1 MRDVEFAE
9 SLMKG
14 TDFEHGLHVA
24 AGCAGGPSFPTPRCR
39 GYPTRGTKS
48 SRHAAD
54 TVLAALRPT
63 TRAANTLAAA
73 LVNHH
78 RRERY
83 KRGAAAKRSAAAVTH
98 AAGHLSRCR

>member
-1 MRDVEFAE
+1 M
-9 SLMKG
+9 
-14 TDFEHGLHVA
+14 
-24 AGCAGGPSFPTPRCR
+24 GGPCFPNLPRR
-39 GYPTRGTKS
+39 QYSIRGTKS

-54 TVLAALRPT
+54 TVLAALRPA

-83 KRGAAAKRSAAAVTH
+83 KRGAAAKRRTAAVTH
-98 AAGHLSRCR
+98 AASATWRSSLPRRKYPNPALDMCGEIDF

>member
-1 MRDVEFAE
+1 MNWPDVAV
-9 SLMKG
+9 
-14 TDFEHGLHVA
+14 DRR
-24 AGCAGGPSFPTPRCR
+24 GGPSFPHLPRR
-39 GYPTRGTKS
+39 AASKQYSIRGTKS
-48 SRHAAD
+48 SRYAAD
-54 TVLAALRPT
+54 TVLAALRPA

-83 KRGAAAKRSAAAVTH
+83 KRGAAAKRRAAAVTH

>member
-1 MRDVEFAE
+1 MAKRTVRLWWSFGAR
-9 SLMKG
+9 
-14 TDFEHGLHVA
+14 
-24 AGCAGGPSFPTPRCR
+24 GGPSFPHLPRR
-39 GYPTRGTKS
+39 QYSIRGTKS
-48 SRHAAD
+48 SRYAAD
-54 TVLAALRPT
+54 TVLAALRPA

-83 KRGAAAKRSAAAVTH
+83 KRGAAAKRRAAAVTH